1 MVVTMQEAI
10 TNAKANF
17 PSPKRDIKMN
27 EHGRKPTPVR
37 ILHFNKYL
45 QQCAISI
52 SNTTTELGYLGLVV
66 PNETYETLNYNNGF
80 VIPQEPDAAP
90 VLQLPAAPAQATRA
104 AAAPVTTTTE
114 VVLTHQAAMKVHQIK
129 KQEWA
134 NYKAARTALRNLITS
149 NIDKEY
155 LTSFNHEITCFT
167 LVPPLEV
174 IESIQE
180 QYGTVDETD
189 LEANEMAK
197 YFLTF
202 ISNGTMTIVQSNSVC
217 QDT

>member
-1 MVVTMQEAI
+1 
-10 TNAKANF
+10 
-17 PSPKRDIKMN
+17 
-27 EHGRKPTPVR
+27 
-37 ILHFNKYL
+37 
-45 QQCAISI
+45 
-52 SNTTTELGYLGLVV
+52 
-66 PNETYETLNYNNGF
+66 
-80 VIPQEPDAAP
+80 
-90 VLQLPAAPAQATRA
+90 
-104 AAAPVTTTTE
+104 
-114 VVLTHQAAMKVHQIK
+114 MKVHQIK